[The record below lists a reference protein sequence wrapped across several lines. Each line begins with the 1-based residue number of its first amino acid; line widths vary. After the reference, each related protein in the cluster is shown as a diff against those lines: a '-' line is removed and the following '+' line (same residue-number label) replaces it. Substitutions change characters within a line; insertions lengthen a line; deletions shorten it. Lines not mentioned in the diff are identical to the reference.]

1 MGAVTWE
8 NVSTVVDDTT
18 TAILDATRAA
28 VLDFGIRRT
37 TLTDVARRA
46 GVSRMTVY
54 RRYPDVDALLRELMT
69 REFSELLLAID
80 ADVEGPNGRVRLV
93 NALVAGVPAL
103 REQPLFQKVLAA
115 EPELL
120 IPYVFVR
127 MGGTQHAGLALIE
140 REVAAGQQ
148 DGSIRAG
155 DPRVLAQAILLVV
168 QSFVLSAGIVQG
180 VALRPLLAE
189 LERLLEAAL
198 AP

>member
-1 MGAVTWE
+1 
-8 NVSTVVDDTT
+8 VSVVDDTT
-18 TAILDATRAA
+18 NALLDATRAA

-54 RRYPDVDALLRELMT
+54 RRYPDVEALLRELMT
-69 REFSELLLAID
+69 REFSELLGHID
-80 ADVEGPNGRVRLV
+80 ADAEGPTGRARLV
-93 NALVAGVPAL
+93 NALVSGVTAL
-103 REQPLFQKVLAA
+103 REHPLFQKVLAA

-120 IPYVFVR
+120 IPYVFER

-140 REVAAGQQ
+140 REIAAGRQ
-148 DGSIRAG
+148 DGSIRAA
-155 DPRVLAQAILLVV
+155 DPRVLARALLLVE
-168 QSFVLSAGIVQG
+168 QAFVLSAGVVEG

-198 AP
+198 SP